1 MTDLLAER
9 FAALVEPG
17 QADWADVLQRARPRR
32 CRLTV
37 AAAAVAAALVTAAAV
52 VAAGAWFFT
61 KDGDTVNGQTSVQ
74 FHGAKYTVYAE
85 VISGGRD
92 LSLVLLKG
100 APSLAAIEQ
109 SLAFASGGY
118 VLAAP
123 GVPPEPALS
132 NPPAPSGPPVAGNA
146 YVREGGEIVF
156 GDARPDV
163 GRVELRDRK
172 GHTFSTAT
180 AAAPLQFQDAF
191 RVWAIAL
198 PSSTATTISAYN
210 QHGKLMMR
218 APFYPTRNIS
228 LH

>member
-9 FAALVEPG
+9 FAALVEPAE
-17 QADWADVLQRARPRR
+17 QDWVDVLQRARPQRR
-32 CRLTV
+32 RLKV
-37 AAAAVAAALVTAAAV
+37 AAVAVVAALVTAAAV
-52 VAAGAWFFT
+52 VAASGWLFT
-61 KDGDTVNGQTSVQ
+61 KQDDTVNGQTVVQ
-74 FHGAKYTVYAE
+74 FHGANYTVYAE
-85 VISGGRD
+85 VGSGGRD

-100 APSLAAIEQ
+100 KPSLAGVEQ
-109 SLAFASGGY
+109 PLAFASGNY

-132 NPPAPSGPPVAGNA
+132 NPPAPSGPPIAGTA
-146 YVREGGEIVF
+146 YTRGGGEIVF

-172 GHTFSTAT
+172 GHTFSAAT

-191 RVWAIAL
+191 RVWVIAL
-198 PSSTATTISAYN
+198 PASTATTISAYDK
-210 QHGKLMMR
+210 HGKLMMR